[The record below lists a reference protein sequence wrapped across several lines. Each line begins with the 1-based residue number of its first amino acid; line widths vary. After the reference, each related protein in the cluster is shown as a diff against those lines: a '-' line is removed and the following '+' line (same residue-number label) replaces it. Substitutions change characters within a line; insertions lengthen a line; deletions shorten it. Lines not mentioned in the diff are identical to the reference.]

1 MLGSR
6 AVTVDRARALLR
18 LAHSDQE
25 SRVEAGLRGELSTIN
40 GRLGSDLERGVTQN
54 SDSRCLFLSVYVA
67 NL

>member
-25 SRVEAGLRGELSTIN
+25 SRVEAGLRGVLSTITITD
-40 GRLGSDLERGVTQN
+40 GRLGSDLDAELLKTAIAGVC
-54 SDSRCLFLSVYVA
+54 S
-67 NL
+67 